1 MRLGGT
7 LTRRGDS
14 AIDIRIRGVVFEYCR
29 QRIGGGVPLMNWR
42 RHTAKYPKQVIPMAA
57 VVDLKNGFVVSDPI
71 AEKAQSSR

>member
-1 MRLGGT
+1 
-7 LTRRGDS
+7 
-14 AIDIRIRGVVFEYCR
+14 
-29 QRIGGGVPLMNWR
+29 MNWR